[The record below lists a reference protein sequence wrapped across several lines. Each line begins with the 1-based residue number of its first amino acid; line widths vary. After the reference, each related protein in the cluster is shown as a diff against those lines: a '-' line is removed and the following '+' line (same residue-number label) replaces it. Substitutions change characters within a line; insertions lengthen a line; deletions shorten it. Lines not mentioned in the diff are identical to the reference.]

1 MIDNEW
7 NFTPLG
13 SIDRQDRLNLA
24 QKWPE
29 APVIAQL
36 LTQRGITTDEEA
48 DKFFRPSLADLHDPF
63 LMPGMDKAVARL
75 NHAMGKK
82 EKIMIYG
89 DYDVDG
95 TTAVA
100 LVYKYLRGFYSNIDY
115 SIPTRE
121 DHGYGITHR
130 AIDEFKEMNVGLV
143 IILDCGIKAIGEV
156 AYAKSLGIDFIICD
170 HHVSDSELPDA
181 AAILNPKLEGNT

>member
-1 MIDNEW
+1 MITKW

-82 EKIMIYG
+82 EK
-89 DYDVDG
+89 
-95 TTAVA
+95 
-100 LVYKYLRGFYSNIDY
+100 S
-115 SIPTRE
+115 
-121 DHGYGITHR
+121 
-130 AIDEFKEMNVGLV
+130 
-143 IILDCGIKAIGEV
+143 
-156 AYAKSLGIDFIICD
+156 
-170 HHVSDSELPDA
+170 
-181 AAILNPKLEGNT
+181 